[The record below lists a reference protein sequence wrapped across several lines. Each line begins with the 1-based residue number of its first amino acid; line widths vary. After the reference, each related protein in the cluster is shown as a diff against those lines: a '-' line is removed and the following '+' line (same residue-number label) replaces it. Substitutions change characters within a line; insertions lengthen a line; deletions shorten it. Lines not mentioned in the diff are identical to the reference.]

1 MPYILGVFPSS
12 MFAKANAIPYF
23 YVICSS
29 TITFASMFLTGKQ
42 RNKKIWKKLMSV
54 TSSTSTELRD
64 GNLKYPFINFKEI
77 VLATNNFSNSN
88 MLGHGGFG
96 NVYKVTWNFL
106 L

>member
-23 YVICSS
+23 YVLCSFIIIC
-29 TITFASMFLTGKQ
+29 ASMFLIGKQ
-42 RNKKIWKKLMSV
+42 RNKKNWKKVMSG
-54 TSSTSTELRD
+54 TSSTSVELHN

-88 MLGHGGFG
+88 KLGHGGFG